1 MILNKANHVMA
12 VVCDDLRLFWA
23 IAIFFTRFAMI
34 TNNINSVTNVTTVQA
49 IKLLWVGIGC
59 KSGTSPELI
68 AIAIEET
75 FKKNQLALSAIAG
88 IATIDMKAS
97 EVGLLQL
104 CHQRNLPLKTFPADV
119 LSSVD
124 VPNSSPSVALKMKTP
139 SVAEAAALLAAK
151 CQTLLIPKQI
161 FKSTDHQENLSRSTL
176 QGAVTIAVAQAQKE
190 YI

>member
-1 MILNKANHVMA
+1 MRRFEIILG
-12 VVCDDLRLFWA
+12 DRYFFLY
-23 IAIFFTRFAMI
+23 IAII
-34 TNNINSVTNVTTVQA
+34 TKNINSVANVTTVQA
-49 IKLLWVGIGC
+49 IKVFWVGIGC
-59 KSGTSPELI
+59 TRLTSQELI

-88 IATIDMKAS
+88 IATIDIKAD
-97 EVGLLQL
+97 EVGLLEL

-119 LSSVD
+119 LASVD
-124 VPNSSPSVALKMKTP
+124 VPNSSPVVALKTGTS

-161 FKSTDHQENLSRSTL
+161 FKLTDNHENVSRSTL
-176 QGAVTIAVAQAQKE
+176 QGAVTIAVAQVQKE

>member
-1 MILNKANHVMA
+1 MRRFEIILGH
-12 VVCDDLRLFWA
+12 RYFFSQFA
-23 IAIFFTRFAMI
+23 II
-34 TNNINSVTNVTTVQA
+34 TKNINSVANVTTVQA

-59 KSGTSPELI
+59 KSGTSRDLI

-75 FKKNQLALSAIAG
+75 LKKNQLALSAIAG
-88 IATIDMKAS
+88 IATIDIKAS

-104 CHQRNLPLKTFPADV
+104 CHQRNLPLKTFPSDV

-124 VPNSSPSVALKMKTP
+124 VPNSSPVVALKMKTP

-161 FKSTDHQENLSRSTL
+161 FKSTSNHENLSRSTL
-176 QGAVTIAVAQAQKE
+176 QGAVTIAIAQAQKE

>member
-1 MILNKANHVMA
+1 LRRFKIILGVGAARRRHRYFF
-12 VVCDDLRLFWA
+12 LY
-23 IAIFFTRFAMI
+23 IAII
-34 TNNINSVTNVTTVQA
+34 TKNINSVANVTTVQA

-59 KSGTSPELI
+59 KKGTSRELI

-75 FKKNQLALSAIAG
+75 FKKNQLNLSAIAG
-88 IATIDMKAS
+88 IATIDIKAY
-97 EVGLLQL
+97 EVGLLEL

-124 VPNSSPSVALKMKTP
+124 VPNSSPVVALKTGTS

-161 FKSTDHQENLSRSTL
+161 FKSSFNHENLSRSTL